1 MKVSNYH
8 NKILLIYDD
17 ILFDTEE
24 IKNTISESEFNKLLE
39 SIPFTEK
46 VKISFEII
54 YVSQVK
60 HIFNI
65 SRAFK
70 KIHKLENRIK
80 ILEDELSQ
88 MKANMKEKK

>member
-1 MKVSNYH
+1 MRAVKFFSAKSCVVV
-8 NKILLIYDD
+8 
-17 ILFDTEE
+17 
-24 IKNTISESEFNKLLE
+24 
-39 SIPFTEK
+39 IPFTEK